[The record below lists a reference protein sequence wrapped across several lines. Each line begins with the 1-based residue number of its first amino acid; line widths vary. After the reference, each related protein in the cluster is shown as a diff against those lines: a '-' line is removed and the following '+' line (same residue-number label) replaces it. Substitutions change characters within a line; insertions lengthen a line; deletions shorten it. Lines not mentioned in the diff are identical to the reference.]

1 MASTDVYPAASRR
14 GLSARAILSIMVI
27 AILAPSLGVAG
38 WLATVSMESERRQIE
53 LNIQHRANEIATI
66 LDREII
72 GTQGVLKALAVASPL
87 QNRDLKEFHERA
99 LEISSQLGVQIILYD
114 LAKQLQILNTS
125 IPFGA
130 PLVNGFVIPKER
142 RELFT
147 NKDGPF
153 VSNLFYGPLVKQ
165 FSVGVAIRV
174 SVADDPIL
182 LGVVIR
188 AAAIA
193 EILKLI
199 PLQPGYLAK
208 IVDSNGLIIARSARH
223 DEFVGT
229 VAQPPVLS
237 MPLGQSEMYSGAS
250 QENIEYRWFNQRTQ
264 NTPWHV
270 LVGAPQEVFNSNFKS
285 ALKIFAAASL
295 GLLGVGL
302 VVANHVGGYFSRD
315 VSLLRAVTR
324 HLPGLPVIGHAR
336 SPIRETNELLDA
348 LRQASVQLRASDAQ
362 QRFAIEAAEIGTW
375 SWDVARTKFVWSKQ
389 TCDLYEIDDDIEPT
403 GRLFFSLVHP
413 ADVPVVKKWIQE
425 CVSWRDKW
433 EMEYRVTGAKTGAI
447 KWLSGFGRV
456 ERDSSGTAIF
466 VYGTIE
472 DITARKEAEL
482 DRDDLR
488 IRLMNYQESERSR
501 LARELHDQTGQILTA
516 SLLELGQISKLPEAD
531 GKPHLVRLRGHLED
545 IGKAVHRIAHELRP
559 TAIEDLG
566 LREAIADHVSE
577 WSQQYSI
584 PVDFHCKAM
593 NLDTLDNENKT
604 AVYRV
609 TQEALTNIAKHA
621 KGVTAVSVI
630 LERAEN
636 LLRLTVEDNGR
647 GFDTSSR
654 PRRTQSGGLGLAGMS
669 DRASLVGGT
678 LEVESSPGVGTTI
691 FLRIPF
697 DPESIV

>member
-53 LNIQHRANEIATI
+53 LNVQHRANEIATI

-193 EILKLI
+193 EILKLS
-199 PLQPGYLAK
+199 PLQPGDLAK

-270 LVGAPQEVFNSNFKS
+270 LVGAPQEVFNSNF
-285 ALKIFAAASL
+285 
-295 GLLGVGL
+295 
-302 VVANHVGGYFSRD
+302 
-315 VSLLRAVTR
+315 
-324 HLPGLPVIGHAR
+324 
-336 SPIRETNELLDA
+336 E
-348 LRQASVQLRASDAQ
+348 
-362 QRFAIEAAEIGTW
+362 
-375 SWDVARTKFVWSKQ
+375 
-389 TCDLYEIDDDIEPT
+389 
-403 GRLFFSLVHP
+403 VH
-413 ADVPVVKKWIQE
+413 
-425 CVSWRDKW
+425 
-433 EMEYRVTGAKTGAI
+433 
-447 KWLSGFGRV
+447 
-456 ERDSSGTAIF
+456 
-466 VYGTIE
+466 
-472 DITARKEAEL
+472 
-482 DRDDLR
+482 
-488 IRLMNYQESERSR
+488 
-501 LARELHDQTGQILTA
+501 
-516 SLLELGQISKLPEAD
+516 
-531 GKPHLVRLRGHLED
+531 
-545 IGKAVHRIAHELRP
+545 
-559 TAIEDLG
+559 
-566 LREAIADHVSE
+566 
-577 WSQQYSI
+577 
-584 PVDFHCKAM
+584 
-593 NLDTLDNENKT
+593 
-604 AVYRV
+604 
-609 TQEALTNIAKHA
+609 
-621 KGVTAVSVI
+621 
-630 LERAEN
+630 
-636 LLRLTVEDNGR
+636 
-647 GFDTSSR
+647 
-654 PRRTQSGGLGLAGMS
+654 
-669 DRASLVGGT
+669 
-678 LEVESSPGVGTTI
+678 
-691 FLRIPF
+691 
-697 DPESIV
+697 